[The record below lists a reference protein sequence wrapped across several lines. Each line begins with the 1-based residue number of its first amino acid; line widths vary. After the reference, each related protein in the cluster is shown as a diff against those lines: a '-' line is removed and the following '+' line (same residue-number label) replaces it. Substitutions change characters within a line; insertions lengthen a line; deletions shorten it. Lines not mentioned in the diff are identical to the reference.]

1 MVNVCKL
8 ELNIQKSDHITNC
21 YILYDDEK
29 NACVIDPADE
39 FEKIKNEIDK
49 LNLNVEYVILTH
61 GHADHY
67 GALDK
72 LVEYTN
78 SKVYIHKNDVE
89 MIFKDEYSYASQMNL
104 NVSKI
109 NRDKILK
116 LNDKDKI
123 NVGEIKLEVI
133 HTPGHTAGS
142 ICLYE
147 KNLNELFTGDT
158 LFFDSYGR
166 CDLYSGSFNDMVTS
180 LNKLF
185 DFFSDIII
193 YPGHNKT
200 SNINSTKRWVRML
213 MAMKGVTLG

>member
-21 YILYDDEK
+21 YILYDDDK
-29 NACVIDPADE
+29 NACVIDPGDE
-39 FEKIKNEIDK
+39 FKKIKKEIDN
-49 LNLNVEYVILTH
+49 LNLNIKYVILTH

-67 GALDK
+67 GALDE

-78 SKVYIHKNDVE
+78 SKVYIHENDVE
-89 MIFKDEYSYASQMNL
+89 MLFIDEYSYATQMNL

-123 NVGEIKLEVI
+123 NFGEIKLEVI

-147 KNLNELFTGDT
+147 KDLKVLFTGDT

-166 CDLYSGSFNDMVTS
+166 CDLYSGRFNDMVIS

-185 DFFSDIII
+185 KRFSDILI

-213 MAMKGVTLG
+213 MAMKGVTLR

>member
-133 HTPGHTAGS
+133 HTPGHTSGS
-142 ICLYE
+142 ICLYQ
-147 KNLNELFTGDT
+147 KNLNALFTGDN
-158 LFFDSYGR
+158 LFFDSY
-166 CDLYSGSFNDMVTS
+166 
-180 LNKLF
+180 
-185 DFFSDIII
+185 
-193 YPGHNKT
+193 
-200 SNINSTKRWVRML
+200 
-213 MAMKGVTLG
+213 A